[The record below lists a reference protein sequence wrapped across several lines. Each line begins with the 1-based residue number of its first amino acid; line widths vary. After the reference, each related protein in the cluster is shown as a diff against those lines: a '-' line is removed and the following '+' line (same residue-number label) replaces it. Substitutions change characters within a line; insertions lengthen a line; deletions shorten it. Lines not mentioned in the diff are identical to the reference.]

1 MTKRD
6 TGYRRLT
13 PAEAKSIGKTYSAK
27 WRVKKGAPIST
38 AISDRQFAQRSGIS
52 KEKRTQNLKTIR
64 GRPRYQPGELAE
76 RRMTNAW
83 ARENVKGINE
93 KDMRILAKY
102 YRLSGHDEGWLAM
115 SDAERREMN
124 RWPERYPGTKFRH
137 VFSGDTK

>member
-64 GRPRYQPGELAE
+64 GRPRYQPGELAD
-76 RRMTNAW
+76 RRRTNAW
-83 ARENVKGINE
+83 ARAAVPGIRDS
-93 KDMRILAKY
+93 DMRILAKY
-102 YRLSGHDEGWLAM
+102 YRLGGHDKGWW
-115 SDAERREMN
+115 SITDNERGEMAK
-124 RWPERYPGTKFRH
+124 WQHRYPDTDFAN
-137 VFSGDTK
+137 VF